1 VGIGGICYPQGV
13 RIEPPVATQF
23 PLYILGSNITCGQ
36 LVAPNNI
43 NDYPALGILSSND
56 SFNRLVF
63 GLTNGTPFFGLGP
76 GSGNRDIFVRRQS
89 ASTLRIAGNSAGSS
103 SGNLEVTGQIQA
115 TGTTAST
122 STTTGALTV
131 AGGAG
136 IAGALHVGNPNAST
150 AQLTVNGGN
159 AGTAIIKLSRTV
171 GATASYT
178 WNLGGGRLSFTD
190 DIANVTTLQTGVSG
204 STSIV
209 VIGSDISS
217 ASTSPGFSG
226 LLKGSDAG
234 GAAADITGGN
244 LTIQSGRGR
253 GAATPTSIFFNTPD
267 VESSGT
273 TLQSVSTR
281 LTVNHEGITAA
292 GQIRSTATTASI
304 STTTG
309 ALRIDG
315 GAGIAGAL
323 HVGGQINGLGAV
335 QSGTPASAAA
345 TGTAGQIR
353 WDADYIYVCT
363 ATNTWK
369 RVAISTW

>member
-136 IAGALHVGNPNAST
+136 IAGALHVG
-150 AQLTVNGGN
+150 
-159 AGTAIIKLSRTV
+159 
-171 GATASYT
+171 
-178 WNLGGGRLSFTD
+178 
-190 DIANVTTLQTGVSG
+190 
-204 STSIV
+204 
-209 VIGSDISS
+209 
-217 ASTSPGFSG
+217 
-226 LLKGSDAG
+226 
-234 GAAADITGGN
+234 
-244 LTIQSGRGR
+244 
-253 GAATPTSIFFNTPD
+253 
-267 VESSGT
+267 
-273 TLQSVSTR
+273 
-281 LTVNHEGITAA
+281 
-292 GQIRSTATTASI
+292 
-304 STTTG
+304 
-309 ALRIDG
+309 
-315 GAGIAGAL
+315 
-323 HVGGQINGLGAV
+323 GQINGLGAV